1 MSTTNQP
8 SPRMFSRPTY
18 HEHTMSAY
26 PIPSYCAPRQG
37 SMAQDNAH
45 VSTCLSED
53 YRPRRRKQVTSS
65 LSFMPPTVSRPEQLP
80 DHTTTQSRRPADRT
94 PVCISPFRS
103 VRRMKEPF
111 QLRLPGSPSLE
122 NITAA
127 ARESKAA
134 RPMSGNQTLR
144 KWRSDM
150 NLMAS
155 SLETFGLLPSPPL
168 SDSRESRP
176 STSSTYFSP
185 KPDSEMEA
193 GERRM
198 RHCGCISEFNS
209 CDACD
214 GARGKITK
222 AERKATQEP
231 TNVHAAYSNL
241 VKRCESDEGRF
252 TPASTDSERTL
263 SPSEFSDF
271 ELPEEGKASS
281 CIVQGQRSRT
291 GTGSSEG
298 SSWMPSNLSYF
309 ERWLQGVPGTVD
321 VKDERSKELNWRKC
335 QIVQNSPPRLG
346 RKHELEATDEA
357 VVSFRLRA
365 TPSFTILIQKQ
376 ILDLTSCSITKPK
389 LVDISRQSSPAM
401 SHTLPNTTQ
410 HPVPSTP
417 DMRQQEI
424 SAFSPDTPLEM
435 SDSGYVTHNSCYSP
449 DEFLDDKES
458 HYTDSIST
466 HSEAASET
474 IVCDK
479 LVLKEG
485 PSLSPAKPKPATRAE
500 SPPKSQTS
508 PARSS
513 NMSEKEERR
522 WWDHEWTIEQLE
534 QSVKDFPQNML
545 KLTSPV
551 IMFLRQNNEKA
562 LIRPFRKIFP
572 DVAENLLD
580 CLCAVLIARNYVA
593 SLASTHRGT
602 SSLSYRST
610 LSRLDTVPEK
620 PSSTPATQFTPTSP
634 SRIRDRVLGPRTA
647 ELRTDLDRIV
657 DNLLFAVSGRPD
669 EILKSA
675 VLVLA
680 QVLESKA

>member
-1 MSTTNQP
+1 MP
-8 SPRMFSRPTY
+8 S
-18 HEHTMSAY
+18 
-26 PIPSYCAPRQG
+26 
-37 SMAQDNAH
+37 
-45 VSTCLSED
+45 
-53 YRPRRRKQVTSS
+53 
-65 LSFMPPTVSRPEQLP
+65 TVSRPEQLP
-80 DHTTTQSRRPADRT
+80 DHATTQSRRPADRG

-134 RPMSGNQTLR
+134 RPMSGNRTLR
-144 KWRSDM
+144 TWRSDM

-168 SDSRESRP
+168 SDFRESRP

-198 RHCGCISEFNS
+198 KHCGCIPEFNS

-214 GARGKITK
+214 GARGKVTK
-222 AERKATQEP
+222 AEENATQEP

-241 VKRCESDEGRF
+241 VKRCESDEGRY

-263 SPSEFSDF
+263 SPSEFSDI
-271 ELPEEGKASS
+271 ELPEVGKASS
-281 CIVQGQRSRT
+281 CVVPAQRSRT
-291 GTGSSEG
+291 GTVSSEG

-309 ERWLQGVPGTVD
+309 ERWLQGVPGTLD
-321 VKDERSKELNWRKC
+321 VKDERSKELNRRKC
-335 QIVQNSPPRLG
+335 QIVQNSPPRLE
-346 RKHELEATDEA
+346 RKRELETTVEA
-357 VVSFRLRA
+357 V
-365 TPSFTILIQKQ
+365 
-376 ILDLTSCSITKPK
+376 ILDLTSCSITKPR

-485 PSLSPAKPKPATRAE
+485 PSLSPPKPKPATRDE

-572 DVAENLLD
+572 DVVENLLD

-634 SRIRDRVLGPRTA
+634 SRIRDRVLGPRSA

-657 DNLLFAVSGRPD
+657 DNLLFAVSGRSD

>member
-1 MSTTNQP
+1 
-8 SPRMFSRPTY
+8 
-18 HEHTMSAY
+18 
-26 PIPSYCAPRQG
+26 
-37 SMAQDNAH
+37 
-45 VSTCLSED
+45 
-53 YRPRRRKQVTSS
+53 
-65 LSFMPPTVSRPEQLP
+65 
-80 DHTTTQSRRPADRT
+80 
-94 PVCISPFRS
+94 
-103 VRRMKEPF
+103 MKEPF
-111 QLRLPGSPSLE
+111 QLRLPSSPSLE

-144 KWRSDM
+144 TWRSDM
-150 NLMAS
+150 NLAS

-198 RHCGCISEFNS
+198 KHCGCIPDFNS

-214 GARGKITK
+214 GARGKVSK
-222 AERKATQEP
+222 AEERATREP

-263 SPSEFSDF
+263 SPSEFSDI
-271 ELPEEGKASS
+271 ELPELGTASS
-281 CIVQGQRSRT
+281 CVVTAQRSRT
-291 GTGSSEG
+291 GTISSEG

-309 ERWLQGVPGTVD
+309 ERWLQGVPGTLD
-321 VKDERSKELNWRKC
+321 MKDERSKELNRRKC
-335 QIVQNSPPRLG
+335 QIVQNSPPRLEG
-346 RKHELEATDEA
+346 KRELEATDEA
-357 VVSFRLRA
+357 V
-365 TPSFTILIQKQ
+365 

-417 DMRQQEI
+417 DMHQQEI

-435 SDSGYVTHNSCYSP
+435 SDSGYATHNSCYSP
-449 DEFLDDKES
+449 DEFQDDKES
-458 HYTDSIST
+458 HYTDSVST
-466 HSEAASET
+466 HSETASET

-485 PSLSPAKPKPATRAE
+485 PPFSPPKPKPGTRAD

-522 WWDHEWTIEQLE
+522 LWDHEWTIEQLE
-534 QSVKDFPQNML
+534 QSVKDFPRNML

-610 LSRLDTVPEK
+610 LSRLDPVPEK

-634 SRIRDRVLGPRTA
+634 SRIRDRVLGARST

-657 DNLLFAVSGRPD
+657 DNLLFAVSGRSD
-669 EILKSA
+669 ETLKSA

>member
-1 MSTTNQP
+1 MSSTDHP

-26 PIPSYCAPRQG
+26 PIPSYCVPREG
-37 SMAQDNAH
+37 SMAQDNEH
-45 VSTCLSED
+45 VSACLLED
-53 YRPRRRKQVTSS
+53 YRPRRRKQMTSS
-65 LSFMPPTVSRPEQLP
+65 LSFMPPTFPRPEQLP
-80 DHTTTQSRRPADRT
+80 EHTTLQSRRPAERG
-94 PVCISPFRS
+94 PICISPFRS
-103 VRRMKEPF
+103 VRKMKEPF

-134 RPMSGNQTLR
+134 RPI
-144 KWRSDM
+144 
-150 NLMAS
+150 
-155 SLETFGLLPSPPL
+155 
-168 SDSRESRP
+168 ESRP

-198 RHCGCISEFNS
+198 KHCGCIPDFNS

-214 GARGKITK
+214 GARGKVSK
-222 AERKATQEP
+222 AEERATQEP

-263 SPSEFSDF
+263 SPSEFSDIEPP
-271 ELPEEGKASS
+271 ELGRASS
-281 CIVQGQRSRT
+281 CAVTAQRSRT
-291 GTGSSEG
+291 GTVSSKG

-309 ERWLQGVPGTVD
+309 ERWLQGVPGTLD
-321 VKDERSKELNWRKC
+321 VKDERSKELNRRKC
-335 QIVQNSPPRLG
+335 QIVQNSPPRLE
-346 RKHELEATDEA
+346 RKRELEATDEA
-357 VVSFRLRA
+357 V
-365 TPSFTILIQKQ
+365 

-449 DEFLDDKES
+449 DEFQDDKES

-466 HSEAASET
+466 HSETASET
-474 IVCDK
+474 IVCEK

-485 PSLSPAKPKPATRAE
+485 PSFSPPKPKPGTRAD

-534 QSVKDFPQNML
+534 QSVKDFPRNML

-610 LSRLDTVPEK
+610 LSRLDSVPEK

-634 SRIRDRVLGPRTA
+634 SRIRDRVLGPRST

-657 DNLLFAVSGRPD
+657 DNLLFAVSGRSD
-669 EILKSA
+669 ETLKSA

>member
-1 MSTTNQP
+1 MSSTDHP

-26 PIPSYCAPRQG
+26 PVPSYCVPREC

-53 YRPRRRKQVTSS
+53 YRPRSRKQVTSS

-80 DHTTTQSRRPADRT
+80 DHTTTQLRRPADRV

-111 QLRLPGSPSLE
+111 QLRLSGSPSLE
-122 NITAA
+122 NIAAA
-127 ARESKAA
+127 ARESRAA
-134 RPMSGNQTLR
+134 WPMSGNQTLR
-144 KWRSDM
+144 TWRSDM

-198 RHCGCISEFNS
+198 KHCGCTPEFNS
-209 CDACD
+209 CVACD
-214 GARGKITK
+214 GALGKVTK
-222 AERKATQEP
+222 AEEKSTQEP

-263 SPSEFSDF
+263 SPSEFSDI
-271 ELPEEGKASS
+271 ELPEVGKASS
-281 CIVQGQRSRT
+281 CVVPAQRSRT
-291 GTGSSEG
+291 GTVSSEG

-309 ERWLQGVPGTVD
+309 ERWLQGVPGTLD

-335 QIVQNSPPRLG
+335 QIVQNSPPRLE
-346 RKHELEATDEA
+346 RKRGLEATDEA
-357 VVSFRLRA
+357 V
-365 TPSFTILIQKQ
+365 
-376 ILDLTSCSITKPK
+376 ILDLTSCSITKPR

-401 SHTLPNTTQ
+401 SHTLPNSTQ

-424 SAFSPDTPLEM
+424 SAFSPDTPLDM

-485 PSLSPAKPKPATRAE
+485 PSLSPPKPKPATRAL
-500 SPPKSQTS
+500 PKSQTS

-551 IMFLRQNNEKA
+551 IMFLRHNNEKA

-634 SRIRDRVLGPRTA
+634 SRIRDRVLGPRSA
-647 ELRTDLDRIV
+647 ELRTDLDRMV
-657 DNLLFAVSGRPD
+657 DNLLFAVSGRSD
-669 EILKSA
+669 ETLKSA

>member
-1 MSTTNQP
+1 MSSTNHQ

-26 PIPSYCAPRQG
+26 PVPPYYVPREG
-37 SMAQDNAH
+37 SIARDNVHISA
-45 VSTCLSED
+45 CLSED
-53 YRPRRRKQVTSS
+53 YRPRTRKQMTSS
-65 LSFMPPTVSRPEQLP
+65 LSFIPPTLPRPEQVP
-80 DHTTTQSRRPADRT
+80 DLTAPQSRRQADRG
-94 PVCISPFRS
+94 PICISPFRS
-103 VRRMKEPF
+103 VQKMKEPF

-134 RPMSGNQTLR
+134 RPMSGNRTLR
-144 KWRSDM
+144 TWRSDL
-150 NLMAS
+150 NLAS

-168 SDSRESRP
+168 SDSRDSRP

-198 RHCGCISEFNS
+198 KHCGCIPDFNS

-214 GARGKITK
+214 GARGKVTK
-222 AERKATQEP
+222 AEERATQEP

-252 TPASTDSERTL
+252 TPDSTDSERTL
-263 SPSEFSDF
+263 SPSQFSDNEPP
-271 ELPEEGKASS
+271 ELGKASS
-281 CIVQGQRSRT
+281 CVATAQRSRT
-291 GTGSSEG
+291 GTVSSVG
-298 SSWMPSNLSYF
+298 SSWMPSNISYF
-309 ERWLQGVPGTVD
+309 ERWLQGVPATLD
-321 VKDERSKELNWRKC
+321 VKDERSKELNRRKC
-335 QIVQNSPPRLG
+335 QIVQNSPPHLERRG
-346 RKHELEATDEA
+346 ELEATDEA
-357 VVSFRLRA
+357 V
-365 TPSFTILIQKQ
+365 
-376 ILDLTSCSITKPK
+376 ILDLTGCSITKPK

-417 DMRQQEI
+417 DMRQHEI

-449 DEFLDDKES
+449 DEFQDDKES

-466 HSEAASET
+466 HSETASET
-474 IVCDK
+474 IVCEK
-479 LVLKEG
+479 LVLKEERT
-485 PSLSPAKPKPATRAE
+485 KPPQRGR
-500 SPPKSQTS
+500 P
-508 PARSS
+508 
-513 NMSEKEERR
+513 
-522 WWDHEWTIEQLE
+522 LE

-580 CLCAVLIARNYVA
+580 CLCAILIARNYVA
-593 SLASTHRGT
+593 SLASTPRGP
-602 SSLSYRST
+602 SSLSYHST
-610 LSRLDTVPEK
+610 LSRLGPVQEK
-620 PSSTPATQFTPTSP
+620 PNSTPATQFTPTSP
-634 SRIRDRVLGPRTA
+634 SRIRDRVLGPRSI
-647 ELRTDLDRIV
+647 ELRTDLDRVV
-657 DNLLFAVSGRPD
+657 DNLLFAVSGRSD
-669 EILKSA
+669 ETLKSA

-680 QVLESKA
+680 QVLECKA

>member
-1 MSTTNQP
+1 MP
-8 SPRMFSRPTY
+8 S
-18 HEHTMSAY
+18 
-26 PIPSYCAPRQG
+26 
-37 SMAQDNAH
+37 
-45 VSTCLSED
+45 
-53 YRPRRRKQVTSS
+53 
-65 LSFMPPTVSRPEQLP
+65 TVSRPEQLP
-80 DHTTTQSRRPADRT
+80 DHATTQSRRPADRG

-134 RPMSGNQTLR
+134 RPMSGNRTLR
-144 KWRSDM
+144 TWRSDM

-168 SDSRESRP
+168 SDFRESRP

-198 RHCGCISEFNS
+198 KHCGCIPEFNS

-214 GARGKITK
+214 GARGKVTK
-222 AERKATQEP
+222 AEENATQEP

-241 VKRCESDEGRF
+241 VKRCESDEGRY

-263 SPSEFSDF
+263 SPSEFSDI
-271 ELPEEGKASS
+271 ELPEVGKASS
-281 CIVQGQRSRT
+281 CVVPAQRSRT
-291 GTGSSEG
+291 GTVSSEG

-309 ERWLQGVPGTVD
+309 ERWLQGVPGTLD
-321 VKDERSKELNWRKC
+321 VKDERSKELNRRKC
-335 QIVQNSPPRLG
+335 QIVQNSPPRLE
-346 RKHELEATDEA
+346 RKRELEATVEA
-357 VVSFRLRA
+357 V
-365 TPSFTILIQKQ
+365 
-376 ILDLTSCSITKPK
+376 ILDLTSCSITKPR

-485 PSLSPAKPKPATRAE
+485 PSLSPPKPKPATRDE

-572 DVAENLLD
+572 DVVENLLD

-634 SRIRDRVLGPRTA
+634 SRIRDRVLGPRSA

-657 DNLLFAVSGRPD
+657 DNLLFAVSGRSD

>member
-1 MSTTNQP
+1 
-8 SPRMFSRPTY
+8 
-18 HEHTMSAY
+18 
-26 PIPSYCAPRQG
+26 
-37 SMAQDNAH
+37 
-45 VSTCLSED
+45 
-53 YRPRRRKQVTSS
+53 
-65 LSFMPPTVSRPEQLP
+65 
-80 DHTTTQSRRPADRT
+80 
-94 PVCISPFRS
+94 
-103 VRRMKEPF
+103 MKEPF

-144 KWRSDM
+144 TWRSDQ
-150 NLMAS
+150 NLAS
-155 SLETFGLLPSPPL
+155 SLQTFGLLPSPPL

-185 KPDSEMEA
+185 KPDSEME
-193 GERRM
+193 M
-198 RHCGCISEFNS
+198 KFCGCIPVFSS
-209 CDACD
+209 CDLCD
-214 GARGKITK
+214 GARAKVTK
-222 AERKATQEP
+222 AEGKATQEP

-263 SPSEFSDF
+263 SPSEFSDI
-271 ELPEEGKASS
+271 ELPEEEKASN
-281 CIVQGQRSRT
+281 CVNTVHRRRT
-291 GTGSSEG
+291 GTVSSEG
-298 SSWMPSNLSYF
+298 SSWMASNLSYF
-309 ERWLQGVPGTVD
+309 ERWLQGVPGTLD
-321 VKDERSKELNWRKC
+321 VKDERAKELNRRKC
-335 QIVQNSPPRLG
+335 QIVQNSPPRPE
-346 RKHELEATDEA
+346 RKRELEATDEA
-357 VVSFRLRA
+357 V
-365 TPSFTILIQKQ
+365 
-376 ILDLTSCSITKPK
+376 ILDLTSCSKTKPK
-389 LVDISRQSSPAM
+389 LVDISRQTSPAM
-401 SHTLPNTTQ
+401 SHTLPNSTQ

-417 DMRQQEI
+417 DMRQLEV

-435 SDSGYVTHNSCYSP
+435 SDSGYVTHHSCYSP
-449 DEFLDDKES
+449 DEFQDDKES

-466 HSEAASET
+466 LSETASET

-485 PSLSPAKPKPATRAE
+485 PTFSPPKPKPATKANS
-500 SPPKSQTS
+500 SPKTQTS
-508 PARSS
+508 PARAS

-534 QSVKDFPQNML
+534 QSVKDFPRNML

-580 CLCAVLIARNYVA
+580 CLCSVLIARNYVA

-602 SSLSYRST
+602 SSLSYRTT

-620 PSSTPATQFTPTSP
+620 ASSTPATQFTPASP
-634 SRIRDRVLGPRTA
+634 SRIRDRVLGPRST

-657 DNLLFAVSGRPD
+657 DNLLFAVSGRSD
-669 EILKSA
+669 ETLKSA

>member
-1 MSTTNQP
+1 
-8 SPRMFSRPTY
+8 
-18 HEHTMSAY
+18 MSAY
-26 PIPSYCAPRQG
+26 PVPSYYVPREG
-37 SMAQDNAH
+37 SMAPDNAH
-45 VSTCLSED
+45 VSACLSED
-53 YRPRRRKQVTSS
+53 YRPRRRKQMTSS
-65 LSFMPPTVSRPEQLP
+65 LSFMPPTFPRPEQLP
-80 DHTTTQSRRPADRT
+80 DLTTPQSRRPADRG
-94 PVCISPFRS
+94 PICISPFRS
-103 VRRMKEPF
+103 VRKMKEPF

-144 KWRSDM
+144 TWRSDL
-150 NLMAS
+150 NLAS

-198 RHCGCISEFNS
+198 KHCGCISDFNS

-214 GARGKITK
+214 GARGKVTK
-222 AERKATQEP
+222 AEERATQEP

-263 SPSEFSDF
+263 SPSQFSDI
-271 ELPEEGKASS
+271 ELPEPGKASS
-281 CIVQGQRSRT
+281 CVVTAQRSRT
-291 GTGSSEG
+291 GTVSSVG

-309 ERWLQGVPGTVD
+309 ERWLQGVPATLD
-321 VKDERSKELNWRKC
+321 VKDERSKELNRRKC
-335 QIVQNSPPRLG
+335 QIVQNSPPRLE
-346 RKHELEATDEA
+346 RKRELEATDEA
-357 VVSFRLRA
+357 V
-365 TPSFTILIQKQ
+365 

-410 HPVPSTP
+410 HPIPSTP
-417 DMRQQEI
+417 DMPKEI

-449 DEFLDDKES
+449 DEFQDDKES

-466 HSEAASET
+466 HSETASET
-474 IVCDK
+474 IVCEK
-479 LVLKEG
+479 MVLKEG
-485 PSLSPAKPKPATRAE
+485 PSFSPPKPKHGTRAD

-534 QSVKDFPQNML
+534 QSVKDFPRNML

-610 LSRLDTVPEK
+610 LSRLDPVHEK
-620 PSSTPATQFTPTSP
+620 PNSTPATQFTPASP
-634 SRIRDRVLGPRTA
+634 SRIRDRVLGPRST

-657 DNLLFAVSGRPD
+657 DNLLFAVSGRSD
-669 EILKSA
+669 ETLKSA
-675 VLVLA
+675 VLVLT

>member
-1 MSTTNQP
+1 MSSTNHQ

-26 PIPSYCAPRQG
+26 PVPPYYVPREG
-37 SMAQDNAH
+37 SIARDNVHISA
-45 VSTCLSED
+45 CLSED
-53 YRPRRRKQVTSS
+53 YRPRTRKQMTSS
-65 LSFMPPTVSRPEQLP
+65 LSFIPPTLPRPEPVP
-80 DHTTTQSRRPADRT
+80 DLTAPQSRRQADRG
-94 PVCISPFRS
+94 PICISPFRS
-103 VRRMKEPF
+103 VQKMKEPF

-134 RPMSGNQTLR
+134 RPMSGNRTLR
-144 KWRSDM
+144 TWRSDL
-150 NLMAS
+150 NLAS

-168 SDSRESRP
+168 SDSRDSRP

-198 RHCGCISEFNS
+198 KHCGCIPDFNS

-214 GARGKITK
+214 GARGKVTK
-222 AERKATQEP
+222 AEERATQEP

-252 TPASTDSERTL
+252 TPDSTDSERTL
-263 SPSEFSDF
+263 SPSQFSDNEPP
-271 ELPEEGKASS
+271 ELGKASS
-281 CIVQGQRSRT
+281 CVATAQRSRT
-291 GTGSSEG
+291 GTVSSVG
-298 SSWMPSNLSYF
+298 SSWMPSNISYF
-309 ERWLQGVPGTVD
+309 ERWLQGVPATLD
-321 VKDERSKELNWRKC
+321 VKDERSKELNRRKC
-335 QIVQNSPPRLG
+335 QIVQNSPPHLERRG
-346 RKHELEATDEA
+346 ELEATDEA
-357 VVSFRLRA
+357 V
-365 TPSFTILIQKQ
+365 
-376 ILDLTSCSITKPK
+376 ILDLTGCSITKPK

-417 DMRQQEI
+417 DMRQHEI

-449 DEFLDDKES
+449 DEFQDDKES

-466 HSEAASET
+466 HSETASET
-474 IVCDK
+474 IVCEK

-485 PSLSPAKPKPATRAE
+485 PSFSPPKPKPETRAD
-500 SPPKSQTS
+500 SPPKNQTS

-513 NMSEKEERR
+513 SMLEKEERR

-580 CLCAVLIARNYVA
+580 CLCAILIARNYVA
-593 SLASTHRGT
+593 SLASTPRGP
-602 SSLSYRST
+602 SSLSYHST
-610 LSRLDTVPEK
+610 LSRLGPVQEK
-620 PSSTPATQFTPTSP
+620 PNSTPATQFTPTSP
-634 SRIRDRVLGPRTA
+634 SRIRDRVLGPRSI
-647 ELRTDLDRIV
+647 ELRTDLDRVV
-657 DNLLFAVSGRPD
+657 DNLLFAVSGRSD
-669 EILKSA
+669 ETLKSA

-680 QVLESKA
+680 QVLECKA

>member
-1 MSTTNQP
+1 MSSTDHP

-26 PIPSYCAPRQG
+26 PVPSYCVPREA
-37 SMAQDNAH
+37 SMVQDNAH
-45 VSTCLSED
+45 VSACLSED
-53 YRPRRRKQVTSS
+53 YQPRRRKQMTSS
-65 LSFMPPTVSRPEQLP
+65 LSFMPPTFPRPEQLP
-80 DHTTTQSRRPADRT
+80 DHTTPQLRRPADRG
-94 PVCISPFRS
+94 PICISPFRS
-103 VRRMKEPF
+103 VRKMKEPF

-134 RPMSGNQTLR
+134 RPKSGNQTLR
-144 KWRSDM
+144 TWRSDL
-150 NLMAS
+150 NLAS

-168 SDSRESRP
+168 SDSRGSRP

-185 KPDSEMEA
+185 KPDSEMEV

-198 RHCGCISEFNS
+198 KHCGCIPDFNS

-214 GARGKITK
+214 GARGKVTK
-222 AERKATQEP
+222 AEERATQEP

-263 SPSEFSDF
+263 SPSEFSDI
-271 ELPEEGKASS
+271 ELPELGKASS
-281 CIVQGQRSRT
+281 CVVTAQRSRT
-291 GTGSSEG
+291 GTVSSAG

-309 ERWLQGVPGTVD
+309 ERWLQGVPGTLD
-321 VKDERSKELNWRKC
+321 VNDERSKELNRRKC
-335 QIVQNSPPRLG
+335 QIVQNSPPHLE
-346 RKHELEATDEA
+346 RKRELEATDEA
-357 VVSFRLRA
+357 VVSLRLGA
-365 TPSFTILIQKQ
+365 TRSFTLLIQKQ

-449 DEFLDDKES
+449 DEFQDDKES

-466 HSEAASET
+466 HSETASET
-474 IVCDK
+474 IVCDN

-485 PSLSPAKPKPATRAE
+485 LSFSPPKPKSGTRAD

-508 PARSS
+508 PTRSS

-534 QSVKDFPQNML
+534 QSVKDFPRNML

-602 SSLSYRST
+602 SSVSYRST
-610 LSRLDTVPEK
+610 LSRLDPVPEK

-634 SRIRDRVLGPRTA
+634 SRIRDRVLGPRSS

-657 DNLLFAVSGRPD
+657 DNLLFAVSGRSD
-669 EILKSA
+669 ETLKSA